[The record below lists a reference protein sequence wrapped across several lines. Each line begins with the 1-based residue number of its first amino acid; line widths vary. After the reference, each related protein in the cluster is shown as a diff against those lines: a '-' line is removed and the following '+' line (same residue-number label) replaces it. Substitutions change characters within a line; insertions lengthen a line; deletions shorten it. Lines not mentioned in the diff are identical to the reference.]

1 MYASDD
7 LVTVLVPAWNEE
19 RSIERCLE
27 SILSQDYSPLEV
39 IVLDAASEDTT
50 AEIVRGIEARDPRVT
65 LVPHSLERI
74 PQSLNL
80 GLARA
85 RGRWLVR
92 VDAHS
97 HIAPGYVR
105 RVVDNLREG
114 AWGGVGGR
122 KDGIASSPTGRA
134 IVQALHSKFGVG
146 NSRYHYG
153 TERDSVDHIP
163 FGAYPTELIRA
174 LGGWNESLRA
184 NEDFELDY
192 RIRRNGHQLLF
203 DPTIRIFWQA
213 RESIVDLFRQ
223 YRRYGLGKADV
234 ARLHPRSVEPRHLAA
249 PGIVAALSGAGNY
262 SFWAPGVW
270 GQVEE
275 RMLDAVGALGSSRGK
290 DPALSGARAVTFQ
303 SHRLRQQMAQFD
315 GELAVFCS
323 LRRIYVENAGK
334 SKRKYGKPTCHPY
347 IIVASRPSS
356 RSSGLPFPA
365 LLRAILHIF
374 SASQSERP
382 ARRMDRETA
391 VAMLAQSPAGS

>member
-1 MYASDD
+1 MYASSDD
-7 LVTVLVPAWNEE
+7 LVTVLVPARNEE
-19 RSIERCLE
+19 RSIARCLE
-27 SILSQDYSPLEV
+27 SILSQDHSPIEV

-50 AEIVRGIEARDPRVT
+50 SKIVREIQGRDPRVS
-65 LVPHSLERI
+65 LVRHSLERI

-97 HIAPGYVR
+97 YIAPGYLR

-134 IVQALHSKFGVG
+134 IVQALHSRFGVG

-203 DPTIRIFWQA
+203 DPTIRISWQA
-213 RESIVDLFRQ
+213 RESIADLFRQ

-249 PGIVAALSGAGNY
+249 PGLVAALIGASLIAPWRPRVALEIAAPYAVALAGA
-262 SFWAPGVW
+262 SEFVVLREQDLRAAPWVPLAFLAMHLGWGMGFWEGLLRDLVQ
-270 GQVEE
+270 GRE
-275 RMLDAVGALGSSRGK
+275 SS
-290 DPALSGARAVTFQ
+290 
-303 SHRLRQQMAQFD
+303 
-315 GELAVFCS
+315 
-323 LRRIYVENAGK
+323 
-334 SKRKYGKPTCHPY
+334 
-347 IIVASRPSS
+347 PSS
-356 RSSGLPFPA
+356 AEDFAPCPDKLFA
-365 LLRAILHIF
+365 
-374 SASQSERP
+374 
-382 ARRMDRETA
+382 
-391 VAMLAQSPAGS
+391 AMAA